1 MYNLRALNTYRLNY
15 EKKESGLKGR
25 KTLKGQA
32 EQACAVHPMNKQFS
46 TTEEPKGKEK
56 WQNGRKLS

>member
-32 EQACAVHPMNKQFS
+32 EQPCALYPMNK
-46 TTEEPKGKEK
+46 
-56 WQNGRKLS
+56 